1 MTMLKLLLLVSF
13 LHAETPQEVR
23 RLTHNQ
29 YNNTVRDL
37 LGDRTRPADQ
47 FPPEDYV
54 NGFKNQLSAQ
64 DISPLLAQTYAN
76 AAERLARTAFLGG
89 RDDNNLIPCK
99 PQSPADAKCAASF
112 VRAIGDRAFRR
123 PLTDAEHTRYTNL
136 LLTEAGRR
144 KDFIRGAQTVVEALL
159 QSPKFLFRIESGGSN
174 APYEVASRLSYFLW
188 ETMPDGELIAAARS
202 GKLSNAV
209 TREAVIRRMLEDGRA
224 KGALD
229 EFLAQWLRFDLVWS
243 SVKDRR
249 LFNQFNEELAAA
261 MTEETRRTIADVA
274 WSNRNFFEIFTVN
287 YGFVNPDLASLY
299 QVPAPPEEFV
309 KTAYPESSG
318 RAGILSQA
326 MFLSLTSK
334 PGETSPTVR
343 GYFVRDHFLCQT
355 VPDPPP
361 GTNSSLPPLSPDRT
375 LTSRQRLS
383 EHVVNPV
390 CAGCHQLMDPIG
402 FGLEGFDAI
411 GRKREKESITF
422 FPTRE
427 TRNDKATTVD
437 LPLDTS
443 GNISGMPNGKFA
455 GPKELGQIL
464 ANSKECHE
472 CVVKQL
478 FRYANGRRES
488 NGDREFLTQIYAKFG
503 ASQFRFKELMIWIAE
518 DLASPHTRSQ
528 AQ

>member
-1 MTMLKLLLLVSF
+1 MIHLLLLISV
-13 LHAETPQEVR
+13 LNAESTQPLR

-37 LGDRTRPADQ
+37 LNDRTRPADQ

-54 NGFKNQLSAQ
+54 NGFKNQFSAQ

-99 PQSPADAKCAASF
+99 PQSPADAKCAAAF
-112 VRAIGDRAFRR
+112 VRSLGDKAFRR
-123 PLTDAEHTRYTNL
+123 PLTEAEHRRYTH
-136 LLTEAGRR
+136 LLTTEATRR
-144 KDFIRGAQTVVEALL
+144 NDFIRGAQTVVEALL
-159 QSPKFLFRIESGGSN
+159 QSPKFLFRIETGGPN
-174 APYEVASRLSYFLW
+174 EPYEIATRLSYFLW
-188 ETMPDGELIAAARS
+188 ETMPDAQLTAAAKA
-202 GKLSNAV
+202 GKLSNPAA
-209 TREAVIRRMLEDGRA
+209 REAIIRNMVNDPRSKA
-224 KGALD
+224 ALD
-229 EFLAQWLRFDLVWS
+229 EFLAQWLRFDLVWN

-249 LFNQFNEELAAA
+249 IFPMFNEELAAA
-261 MTEETRRTIADVA
+261 MTEETRRTIADTV
-274 WSNRNFFEIFTVN
+274 WNNRPFTEIFTAP
-287 YGFVNPDLASLY
+287 YGFLNPDLASLY
-299 QVPAPPEEFV
+299 SLPAPTEEFT
-309 KTAYPESSG
+309 KTQYPSASG

-326 MFLSLTSK
+326 MFLSQTSK

-343 GYFVRDHFLCQT
+343 GFFVRDRFLCQT

-361 GTNSSLPPLSPDRT
+361 GTNSSLPPLSPDRA

-383 EHVVNPV
+383 EHVINPV

-411 GRKREKESITF
+411 GRKRDTERITF

-427 TRNDKATTVD
+427 TRNDTSKTVD

-443 GNISGMPNGKFA
+443 GSINGMPNGKFA
-455 GPKELGQIL
+455 GPAELGRIL
-464 ANSKECHE
+464 ANSRECQE

-478 FRYANGRRES
+478 FRYAKGRRES
-488 NGDREFLTQIYAKFG
+488 NEDRELITQLYTRFA

-518 DLASPHTRSQ
+518 DQKR
-528 AQ
+528 

>member
-1 MTMLKLLLLVSF
+1 MMIWLLLLAQLAF
-13 LHAETPQEVR
+13 AGEAR

-37 LGDRTRPADQ
+37 LGDRTRPADL
-47 FPPEDYV
+47 FPPEDFV

-76 AAERLARTAFLGG
+76 AAERLARSAFLGG
-89 RDDNNLIPCK
+89 RDDNALIPCK
-99 PQSPADAKCAASF
+99 PQSPSDAKCAAAF
-112 VRAIGDRAFRR
+112 VASIGEKAFRR
-123 PLTDAEHTRYTNL
+123 PLSTTEQSRYTNL
-136 LLTEAGRR
+136 LLAEAARR

-159 QSPKFLFRIESGGSN
+159 QSPKFLFRVEQGGAN
-174 APYEVASRLSYFLW
+174 EPYEIASRLSYFLW
-188 ETMPDGELIAAARS
+188 ETMPDAELRKAARD
-202 GKLSNAV
+202 GRLSNPAA
-209 TREAVIRRMLEDGRA
+209 RERIIRGMVSDPRA
-224 KGALD
+224 KAALD
-229 EFLAQWLRFDLVWS
+229 EFLAQWLRFDLVWN

-261 MTEETRRTIADVA
+261 MTEETRRTIADVV
-274 WSNRNFFEIFTVN
+274 WNDRNFFEIFTTTH
-287 YGFVNPDLASLY
+287 GFLNPDLAALY
-299 QVPAPPEEFV
+299 GMPAPVEEFS
-309 KTAYPESSG
+309 KAAYPADSG
-318 RAGILSQA
+318 RAGIVSQA
-326 MFLSLTSK
+326 MFLSQTSK

-343 GYFVRDHFLCQT
+343 GFFVRDRFLCQQ

-361 GTNSSLPPLSPDRT
+361 GTNSSLPPLSPDRA

-383 EHVVNPV
+383 EHVSNPV

-411 GRKREKESITF
+411 GRKRNKESITF

-427 TRNDKATTVD
+427 SRNQKASTVD

-443 GNISGMPNGKFA
+443 GNISGMPNGKFS
-455 GPKELGQIL
+455 GPVELGRIL
-464 ANSKECHE
+464 ANSKDCQE

-478 FRYANGRRES
+478 FRYANGRRE
-488 NGDREFLTQIYAKFG
+488 GPEDREFLARIYTQFA

-518 DLASPHTRSQ
+518 DLSSPH
-528 AQ
+528 

>member
-1 MTMLKLLLLVSF
+1 MVKLLVLAAF
-13 LHAETPQEVR
+13 LNAEAPLQVR

-47 FPPEDYV
+47 FPAEDFV
-54 NGFKNQLSAQ
+54 NGFKNQVSAQ

-99 PQSPADAKCAASF
+99 PQSPADAKCAAAF
-112 VRAIGDRAFRR
+112 VRSIGDRAFRR
-123 PLTDAEHTRYTNL
+123 PLTDAEQSRYTNL
-136 LLTEAGRR
+136 LLTEAVRR

-159 QSPKFLFRIESGGSN
+159 QSPKFLFRIEHGGAN
-174 APYEVASRLSYFLW
+174 APYEIASRLSYFLW
-188 ETMPDGELIAAARS
+188 ETMPDAALTTAARN
-202 GKLSNAV
+202 GKLSNL
-209 TREAVIRRMLEDGRA
+209 TSREAIIRGMIEDSRA
-224 KGALD
+224 KAALD
-229 EFLAQWLRFDLVWS
+229 EFLSQWLRFDLVLN

-249 LFNQFNEELAAA
+249 IFNQFNEELAAA
-261 MTEETRRTIADVA
+261 MTEETRRTIADVV
-274 WSNRNFFEIFTVN
+274 WSNGNFFDIFTVTH
-287 YGFVNPDLASLY
+287 GFVNPDLAALY

-361 GTNSSLPPLSPDRT
+361 GTNSSLPPLSPDRA

-411 GRKREKESITF
+411 GRKRDKESITF

-427 TRNDKATTVD
+427 TRMDKATTVD

-455 GPKELGQIL
+455 GPKELGRIL

-472 CVVKQL
+472 CIVKQL
-478 FRYANGRRES
+478 FRYASGRRES
-488 NGDREFLTQIYAKFG
+488 NEDRDFLSGIYTRF
-503 ASQFRFKELMIWIAE
+503 ASAQFRFKELMIWIAE
-518 DLASPHTRSQ
+518 DLASPHPRSQ